1 MSQRR
6 KVAASQG
13 KRAALENDGGEDVSF
28 TQPTSSQLQ
37 RARDNFTSVQVD
49 HKAAEVVQFIL
60 IKDQKKIPI
69 RRTDIAKHI
78 VKEYRAVYQDIMVR
92 VGLIFERVF
101 GMELVEI
108 DTKSHTYILINKL
121 EPTTE
126 EPLSLNPKI
135 GLLFVVLSVI
145 FMKGGVIKEAVLK
158 NTLKKLRVDFEERHD
173 EFGDVK
179 KLITEEFLRQ
189 KYLEYTRVPHTDPP
203 EFEFRWGIRAEKE
216 VSKLK
221 IIELVGQLHNQD
233 PQIWTQQ
240 YREAT
245 SQSSQSS
252 QRS

>member
-13 KRAALENDGGEDVSF
+13 KRRSQAALENDGGEDVSF

-126 EPLSLNPKI
+126 DNN
-135 GLLFVVLSVI
+135 VHVYVI